1 LKASTASTAS
11 ASEKAKAEA
20 EAKTQPS
27 RSRLAPEGGL
37 EILLEEQPYA
47 RVRVRRCN
55 MGPKTI
61 VKEESEAIIM
71 RALTTGLNQLENDY
85 RVLLK
90 DSQWI
95 TPNLVTPNLSEP

>member
-1 LKASTASTAS
+1 
-11 ASEKAKAEA
+11 
-20 EAKTQPS
+20 
-27 RSRLAPEGGL
+27 
-37 EILLEEQPYA
+37 
-47 RVRVRRCN
+47 